1 MNEELINEVVKTLEQ
16 RYHLIPRRSH
26 YDSKHLEPYMILDV
40 VAGEVSKFYAVDV
53 NKLRSKDRSGGL
65 PQCRQIYFYIARL
78 VSNRVISLN
87 YMATYINRDHA
98 TAIHG
103 VKRVKDLMQFEEGF
117 KKEVETILSNVQGV
131 LSDKK
136 EQILGSLKDN

>member
-1 MNEELINEVVKTLEQ
+1 
-16 RYHLIPRRSH
+16 
-26 YDSKHLEPYMILDV
+26 MILDI

-87 YMATYINRDHA
+87 YMAIYINRDHA

-103 VKRVKDLMQFEEGF
+103 IKRIKDLMQFEEGF
-117 KKEVETILSNVQGV
+117 RKEVETILSNVQEV
-131 LSDKK
+131 IAVKSRIIKIK
-136 EQILGSLKDN
+136 LGSLKDN

>member
-1 MNEELINEVVKTLEQ
+1 MNEELINDVVKALEKK
-16 RYHLIPRRSH
+16 YHLIPKRSH
-26 YDSKHLEPYMILDV
+26 YDSKYLEPYMILDI

-87 YMATYINRDHA
+87 YMAIYINRDHA

-103 VKRVKDLMQFEEGF
+103 IKRIKDLMQFEEGF
-117 KKEVETILSNVQGV
+117 RKEVETILSNVQEV
-131 LSDKK
+131 IASKK
-136 EQILGSLKDN
+136 AELLK